1 MHTRL
6 SLSLI
11 LLDPLWLSSC
21 TNQNSKLLCNRLVVI
36 ATRSN
41 YKLGECVR
49 RGGVISDG
57 GGGGGGGGVVVVWVV
72 KEGVKFDVGVSN

>member
-11 LLDPLWLSSC
+11 LLDPLGLSSWK
-21 TNQNSKLLCNRLVVI
+21 NQNSKLLCS
-36 ATRSN
+36 SN
-41 YKLGECVR
+41 CKLGECVR

-57 GGGGGGGGVVVVWVV
+57 GGGGGGGGIVVVVWVV
-72 KEGVKFDVGVSN
+72 GEGLKFDVGVSN